1 MTDGEGRTGAGGG
14 AVERATPLA
23 GAKGVA
29 TETETAR
36 AGPKS
41 VAPEV
46 AGEPAGGKGTV
57 AEPETALA
65 DQLIE
70 IDLATVEKLPV
81 LGDLLAGAE
90 GPALDLGSGL
100 AYYARRLLTRS
111 PPVVVADLD
120 LTALAWAGPHV
131 LRCRAD
137 AARLPFRAA
146 SFGVV
151 LLADVLEHCP
161 QDRPVLA
168 EIHRVLAPGGRLVL
182 TVPSLEWGFP
192 DFLSLLGIPSVH
204 DQEGPERHHT
214 PGYTRSGLG
223 ERLSQAGLEVVEIRD
238 IFRLGPKV
246 LLDSLAVAHLVV
258 ERLGRRRRSWT
269 WGHLVAAPPPG
280 LGLYRRLF
288 PLVRGARNLL
298 HRASPRKGFELA
310 VAARRPASSR

>member
-1 MTDGEGRTGAGGG
+1 MTDGE
-14 AVERATPLA
+14 
-23 GAKGVA
+23 
-29 TETETAR
+29 AR
-36 AGPKS
+36 AE
-41 VAPEV
+41 A
-46 AGEPAGGKGTV
+46 AA
-57 AEPETALA
+57 ARA

-81 LGDLLAGAE
+81 LGDLLSGAE

-100 AYYARRLLTRS
+100 AYYARRLLTRF

-120 LTALAWAGPHV
+120 LTALAWAGPEV

-146 SFGVV
+146 TFGVV

-182 TVPSLEWGFP
+182 SVPSLEWGFP

-204 DQEGPERHHT
+204 AQEGPERHHT
-214 PGYTRSGLG
+214 PGYTRNGLG
-223 ERLSQAGLEVVEIRD
+223 ERLSAAGLEVVEIRD
-238 IFRLGPKV
+238 IFRLGPKI
-246 LLDSLAVAHLVV
+246 LLDSLAVAHLLV
-258 ERLGRRRRSWT
+258 ERLVRRRRRWT
-269 WGHLVAAPPPG
+269 WGSLIAAPPPG

-310 VAARRPASSR
+310 VAARRPGSRR